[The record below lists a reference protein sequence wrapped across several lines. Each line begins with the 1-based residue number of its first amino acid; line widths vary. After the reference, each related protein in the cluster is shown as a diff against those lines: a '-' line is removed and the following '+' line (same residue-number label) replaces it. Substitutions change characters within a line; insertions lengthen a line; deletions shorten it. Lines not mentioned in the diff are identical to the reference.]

1 MSKSP
6 EKSGKSENTASPGRD
21 HTSTLQEEI
30 RRKDLKIEKLKK
42 SYEDLFT
49 DNQQL
54 EQAYLKLQKDHKESE
69 AKVVELG
76 KNL

>member
-21 HTSTLQEEI
+21 HTTTLQDEMK
-30 RRKDLKIEKLKK
+30 RKDLKIEKLKK
-42 SYEDLFT
+42 TYEDLT
-49 DNQQL
+49 ADNQLL